1 MSPEIAAVVVGVDGV
16 RATKELYAA
25 RGLDV
30 GKSYSGKYVEFD
42 GSHRLVVPGSL
53 GGLTDPDGDIW

>member
-1 MSPEIAAVVVGVDGV
+1 MSPEIAAVVVGVDGVDGVDGV

-30 GKSYSGKYVEFD
+30 GKSYSGKYW
-42 GSHRLVVPGSL
+42 S
-53 GGLTDPDGDIW
+53 